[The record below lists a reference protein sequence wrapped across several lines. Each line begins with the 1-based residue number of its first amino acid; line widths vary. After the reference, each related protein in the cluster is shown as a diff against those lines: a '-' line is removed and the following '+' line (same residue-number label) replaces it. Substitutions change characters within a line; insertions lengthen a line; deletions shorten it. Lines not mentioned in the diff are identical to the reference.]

1 MPPELSGV
9 DLSTGYSLLKSNG
22 SVVAAC
28 VALLCLYALTRGT
41 GTRRPPGPTPKLLI
55 GNLTDVPSGGNECL
69 GYAALA
75 RKYASDVV
83 YFTVLGTHLLVINS
97 FEAARELL
105 DKKGALYSDR
115 PRLVMIKELMDW
127 EWNLILMSYG
137 KLFLAYRR
145 TVQQEFQ
152 PANVAELHHP
162 VMTREV
168 IAFLARLLST
178 PDKLIEHLKLMAA
191 ATIMMVTYGHQVKS
205 IDDPYVVLAE
215 AVREH
220 AESRPGVEVVDMLPI
235 RKFKY
240 LPAWFP
246 GASFQREAAIA
257 RDLSFRM
264 RTEPFKM
271 VKEHAAA
278 GSAVPCMA
286 TRLLGQ
292 DLQIPDGINQ
302 DDFVK
307 NSCGVVYSAGADTT
321 AAALSNF
328 TLAMMVY
335 PEVQKKAQAEL
346 DQVIGRDRLP
356 TFEDRA
362 QLPYVSRVV
371 KESLRWKAVSPLGVP
386 HATLDRDEYHG
397 ASVPKGTT
405 VLANIYAILH
415 DESAYSNPDAFNPD
429 RYSPSPGK
437 PEGEPDPARAAFGF
451 GRRICPGRFFAEDSL
466 FLTIASMLHV
476 FTVSPPEGTTAKDVF
491 NGVKWSSGLVSHP
504 TTFPFRITPRFEA
517 APSLVHAAQSSI

>member
-1 MPPELSGV
+1 MLPEPLSI
-9 DLSTGYSLLKSNG
+9 DLSSGYSLLKSNG
-22 SVVAAC
+22 RVVAAWVVIIC
-28 VALLCLYALTRGT
+28 VYVLMRGANN
-41 GTRRPPGPTPKLLI
+41 RRPPGPAPKLLI
-55 GNLTDVPSGGNECL
+55 GNLTDVPSGGNEWL

-75 RKYASDVV
+75 RKYGSDVV

-105 DKKGALYSDR
+105 DRKGALYSDR

-152 PANVAELHHP
+152 PTTVAELHHP
-162 VMTREV
+162 VMTREI

-178 PDKLIEHLKLMAA
+178 PDRLVEHLKCMAA
-191 ATIMMVTYGHQVKS
+191 AIIMMVTYGHQVQS

-235 RKFKY
+235 LKY

-246 GASFQREAAIA
+246 GASFHREAAVA

-271 VKEHAAA
+271 VKERAAA
-278 GSAVPCMA
+278 GRAVPCMA
-286 TRLLGQ
+286 TRLLDQ
-292 DLQIPDGINQ
+292 DLEIPDGITR

-321 AAALSNF
+321 AAALRNF

-335 PEVQKKAQAEL
+335 PGVQKRAQAEL
-346 DQVIGRDRLP
+346 DQVVGRDRLP

-397 ASVPKGTT
+397 ASIPKGTT

-415 DESAYSNPDAFNPD
+415 DESVYSDPDSFNPD
-429 RYSPSPGK
+429 RYSPSPEK

-476 FTVSPPEGTTAKDVF
+476 FTIAPPEGKTATEVF
-491 NGVKWSSGLVSHP
+491 NGVKWSSGLV
-504 TTFPFRITPRFEA
+504 R
-517 APSLVHAAQSSI
+517 

>member
-1 MPPELSGV
+1 MLPELTSAALSSG
-9 DLSTGYSLLKSNG
+9 YYLLTLNG
-22 SVVAAC
+22 SVLAAC
-28 VALLCLYALTRGT
+28 VALICVYALTRRAD
-41 GTRRPPGPTPKLLI
+41 TRRPPGPAPKALI
-55 GNLTDVPSGGNECL
+55 GNLTDVPSGGNEWL

-97 FEAARELL
+97 FEAARDLL
-105 DKKGALYSDR
+105 DKRGALYSDR

-152 PANVAELHHP
+152 PTNVAELHHP

-168 IAFLARLLST
+168 IAFLGRLLST
-178 PDKLIEHLKLMAA
+178 PDNLVEHLKHMAA
-191 ATIMMVTYGHQVKS
+191 AIIMMVTYGHQVES
-205 IDDPYVVLAE
+205 IHDTYVALAE

-220 AESRPGVEVVDMLPI
+220 AESRPGVEIVDMLPI
-235 RKFKY
+235 LKY

-271 VKEHAAA
+271 VKERADA
-278 GSAVPCMA
+278 GRSVPCMA
-286 TRLLGQ
+286 TRLLSQ
-292 DLQIPDGINQ
+292 DLQIPDGISQ

-321 AAALSNF
+321 AAALRNF

-346 DQVIGRDRLP
+346 DQVVGRDRLP

-362 QLPYVSRVV
+362 QLPYVSKVV

-386 HATLDRDEYHG
+386 HATLDRDEYQG
-397 ASVPKGTT
+397 ASIPKGTT

-415 DESAYSNPDAFNPD
+415 DKSVYFSPDSFNPD

-476 FTVSPPEGTTAKDVF
+476 FAISPPEGTTATKVYDS
-491 NGVKWSSGLVSHP
+491 VKWSSGLVSHP
-504 TTFPFRITPRFEA
+504 TAFPFIITPRFDT
-517 APSLVHAAQSSI
+517 APSLVHAVQASC